1 LHSPRT
7 PAEAVWLIPWLA
19 RKAAYSIEFCSQSL
33 NSGAV
38 KGVVT
43 PYRESLLRPGYNN
56 PPFLLLSLQRVDFE
70 STLSNLTACRL
81 TSHMPVMATSSMK
94 AEDSSPIYFWREYGE
109 IYGYLSQWYHSP
121 FHTDNDSTIVY
132 QTAEQYMMHQK
143 AILFSDHEIAAQI
156 LKTTVPKEQKALG
169 RRVSNFN
176 QEVWEANRERIVE
189 EGSYFKFKYG
199 EDEGEGKDDGTSLRE
214 KLLGTCDREIVEA
227 SPMVSPDFLE
237 Y

>member
-1 LHSPRT
+1 
-7 PAEAVWLIPWLA
+7 
-19 RKAAYSIEFCSQSL
+19 
-33 NSGAV
+33 
-38 KGVVT
+38 
-43 PYRESLLRPGYNN
+43 
-56 PPFLLLSLQRVDFE
+56 
-70 STLSNLTACRL
+70 
-81 TSHMPVMATSSMK
+81 MK

-199 EDEGEGKDDGTSLRE
+199 EDEGEGKDDGTSLRA
-214 KLLGTCDREIVEA
+214 KLLGTGDREIVEA
-227 SPMVSPDFLE
+227 SPMDRIWGVGFGAKNAGRRRKDWGLNLLGKALVRARERLRAEQAEMDQRKS
-237 Y
+237 